1 MSAIN
6 TNGTEY
12 LRTLL
17 SLVNLQLYPQALQG
31 GEGNRAEI
39 RELVSGIMEDP
50 RNEKMDVSG
59 EELADLKKRLAELEE
74 RLTKLRDEAEK
85 SNTPIPMLEL
95 QRRFNLNE
103 AELLFLTAV
112 LAEALDERYAR
123 FYTLMQG
130 SEFPKTS
137 FLLNLLNR
145 SGTDRYA
152 NMCWLQRDGRL
163 VTNALIEP
171 IDAEIIDLDTRFR
184 PAFGIPEWLSGQN
197 RLDIYGT
204 RAELK
209 SAPEMTYEAYASKPT
224 VPLAVT
230 NAVEMAEIG
239 QETVPMISL
248 YGPDEFLLLSAASD
262 ISMEMNRPLLKLDL
276 KGLSP
281 QDSLPLLRYALRDCV
296 LNHAVLVLFGL
307 NEQIDSG
314 GVMPTA
320 IGKALMNSAV
330 PVVFITNRSFVFKP
344 VDFDESR
351 CMLRCSIEFMTGS
364 ERFGIWKN
372 ELALLPCTEEV
383 DDRALRTLAG
393 QFALTYA
400 QIRSAV
406 STALG
411 IAIREDRELNVEDLY
426 EGARGSSMH
435 HLAELADKMPPRYN
449 LSDLI
454 LPDKQKR
461 ELMDLINMVKN
472 RSMVLEDWGVQKK
485 LVSGKGISALFTG
498 APGTGKTLSA
508 QVIAGELGLE
518 LYRVDLSTIVSKYIG
533 ETEKNLERIFDE
545 ASSSNVILFFDEAD
559 SLFGKRSDVGDSHD
573 RYANI
578 EVGYLL
584 QRIETYDG
592 IVLMATNLGANL
604 DEAFTRRIHFIIDY
618 PFPDEPTRLRLW
630 ELLIPKNIACDADVK
645 LSEFAA
651 AYKIAGGNIRN
662 AVVTAVYEAAANDSK
677 KIDKAGLLRGVE
689 REYQKMGKVFKEI

>member
-1 MSAIN
+1 M
-6 TNGTEY
+6 TDPNGTEY

-17 SLVNLQLYPQALQG
+17 SLVNLQLYPQSLQS
-31 GEGNRAEI
+31 GEGSRAEV
-39 RELVSGIMEDP
+39 RELVSAILDDP
-50 RNEKMDVSG
+50 RDEMMEISAD
-59 EELADLKKRLAELEE
+59 ELSDLKQRLAELKE
-74 RLTKLRDEAEK
+74 RLTSLRDEAEA
-85 SNTPIPMLEL
+85 NGTEIPVLEL
-95 QRRFNLNE
+95 QSRFGLNE
-103 AELLFLTAV
+103 AELVFLTAV
-112 LAEALDERYAR
+112 LAEALDDRYAR

-130 SEFPKTS
+130 SEYPKAS
-137 FLLNLLNR
+137 FLLNLSKI
-145 SGTDRYA
+145 SGTERFA

-163 VTNALIEP
+163 LSNALIEP
-171 IDAEIIDLDTRFR
+171 VGGAELIDLNTAFR
-184 PAFGIPEWLSGQN
+184 PAFGVPEWLSGAV
-197 RLDIYGT
+197 RLDIYGG
-204 RAELK
+204 RAELNP
-209 SAPEMTYEAYASKPT
+209 SR
-224 VPLAVT
+224 PLTDESEPVIPFAVT

-239 QETVPMISL
+239 GESVPMISL
-248 YGPDEFLLLSAASD
+248 YGPDESLLFAAAEGVGT
-262 ISMEMNRPLLKLDL
+262 EMKRPLLKLDL
-276 KGLSP
+276 KDLKPG
-281 QDSLPLLRYALRDCV
+281 DTLPLLRYALRDCV
-296 LNHAVLVLFGL
+296 LNHAVLVLYGL
-307 NEQIDSG
+307 NELIDSG
-314 GVMPTA
+314 GVMPTV
-320 IGKALMNSAV
+320 IGKALMKSAV
-330 PVVFITNRSFVFKP
+330 PVVFITNRVFVFTP
-344 VDFDESR
+344 SDFEEPR
-351 CMLRCSIEFMTGS
+351 CILRNQIEFMTGAR
-364 ERFGIWKN
+364 RFTIWKHGL
-372 ELALLPCTEEV
+372 EDLPCADEV

-411 IAIREDRELNVEDLY
+411 IAIREDRPLTVADLY
-426 EGARGSSMH
+426 EGARVSSMH

-449 LSDLI
+449 LGDLI

-618 PFPDEPTRLRLW
+618 PFPDEDTRLRLW
-630 ELLIPKNIACDADVK
+630 ELLIPKNIERDGDVDLK
-645 LSEFAA
+645 EFAA

-662 AVVTAVYEAAANDSK
+662 AVVTAIYEAAANDMT
-677 KIDKAGLLRGVE
+677 KINKAGLLRGVE

>member
-1 MSAIN
+1 M
-6 TNGTEY
+6 TDPNGTEY

-17 SLVNLQLYPQALQG
+17 SLVNLQLYPQSLQS
-31 GEGNRAEI
+31 GEGSRAEV
-39 RELVSGIMEDP
+39 RELVSAILDDP
-50 RNEKMDVSG
+50 RDEMMEISAD
-59 EELADLKKRLAELEE
+59 ELSDLKQRLTELEE
-74 RLTKLRDEAEK
+74 RLTSLRDDAET
-85 SNTPIPMLEL
+85 NGTAIPMLEL
-95 QRRFNLNE
+95 QRRFGLNE
-103 AELLFLTAV
+103 AELVFLTAV
-112 LAEALDERYAR
+112 LAEALDDRYAR

-130 SEFPKTS
+130 SEYPKAS
-137 FLLNLLNR
+137 FLLNLSKI
-145 SGTDRYA
+145 SGTERFA

-163 VTNALIEP
+163 LSNALIEP
-171 IDAEIIDLDTRFR
+171 VGGAELIDLNTAFR
-184 PAFGIPEWLSGQN
+184 PAFGVPEWLSGAV
-197 RLDIYGT
+197 RLDIYGG
-204 RAELK
+204 RAELNP
-209 SAPEMTYEAYASKPT
+209 SR
-224 VPLAVT
+224 PLTDESEPVIPFAVT

-239 QETVPMISL
+239 GESVPMISL
-248 YGPDEFLLLSAASD
+248 YGPDESLLFAAA
-262 ISMEMNRPLLKLDL
+262 EGVGTELKRPLLKLDL
-276 KGLSP
+276 KDLKPG
-281 QDSLPLLRYALRDCV
+281 DTLPLLRYALRDCV
-296 LNHAVLVLFGL
+296 LNHAVLVLYGL
-307 NEQIDSG
+307 NELIDSG
-314 GVMPTA
+314 GVMPTV
-320 IGKALMNSAV
+320 IGKALMKSAV
-330 PVVFITNRSFVFKP
+330 PVVFITNRVFVFTP
-344 VDFDESR
+344 SDFEEPR
-351 CMLRCSIEFMTGS
+351 CILRNQIEFMTGAR
-364 ERFGIWKN
+364 RFTIWKHGL
-372 ELALLPCTEEV
+372 EDLPCADEV

-411 IAIREDRELNVEDLY
+411 IAIREDRPLTVADLY
-426 EGARGSSMH
+426 EGARVSSMH

-449 LSDLI
+449 LGDLI

-618 PFPDEPTRLRLW
+618 PFPDEDTRLRLW
-630 ELLIPKNIACDADVK
+630 ELLIPKNIERDADVDLK
-645 LSEFAA
+645 EFAA

-662 AVVTAVYEAAANDSK
+662 AVVTAIYEAAANDMT
-677 KIDKAGLLRGVE
+677 KINKAGLLRGVE

>member
-1 MSAIN
+1 M
-6 TNGTEY
+6 TDPNGTEY

-17 SLVNLQLYPQALQG
+17 SLVNLQLYPQSLQS
-31 GEGNRAEI
+31 GEGSRAEV
-39 RELVSGIMEDP
+39 RELVSAILDDP
-50 RNEKMDVSG
+50 RDEMMEISAD
-59 EELADLKKRLAELEE
+59 ELSDLKQRLAELKE
-74 RLTKLRDEAEK
+74 RLTSLRDEAEA
-85 SNTPIPMLEL
+85 NGTEIPVLEL
-95 QRRFNLNE
+95 QSRFGLNE
-103 AELLFLTAV
+103 AELVFLTAV
-112 LAEALDERYAR
+112 LAEALDDRYAR

-130 SEFPKTS
+130 SEYPKAS
-137 FLLNLLNR
+137 FLLNLSKI
-145 SGTDRYA
+145 SGTERFA

-163 VTNALIEP
+163 LSNALIEP
-171 IDAEIIDLDTRFR
+171 VGGAELIDLNTAFR
-184 PAFGIPEWLSGQN
+184 PAFGVPEWLSGAV
-197 RLDIYGT
+197 RLDIYGG
-204 RAELK
+204 RAELNP
-209 SAPEMTYEAYASKPT
+209 SR
-224 VPLAVT
+224 PLTDESEPVIPFAVT

-239 QETVPMISL
+239 GESVPMISL
-248 YGPDEFLLLSAASD
+248 YGPDESLLFAAAEGVGT
-262 ISMEMNRPLLKLDL
+262 EMKRPLLKLDL
-276 KGLSP
+276 KDLKPG
-281 QDSLPLLRYALRDCV
+281 DTLPLLRYALRDCV
-296 LNHAVLVLFGL
+296 LNHAVLVLYGL
-307 NEQIDSG
+307 NELIDSG
-314 GVMPTA
+314 GVMPTV
-320 IGKALMNSAV
+320 IGKALMKSAV
-330 PVVFITNRSFVFKP
+330 PVVFITNRVFVFTP
-344 VDFDESR
+344 SDFEEPR
-351 CMLRCSIEFMTGS
+351 CILRNQIEFMTGAR
-364 ERFGIWKN
+364 RFTIWKHGL
-372 ELALLPCTEEV
+372 EDLPCADEV

-411 IAIREDRELNVEDLY
+411 IAIREDRPLTVADLY
-426 EGARGSSMH
+426 EGARVSSMH

-449 LSDLI
+449 LGDLI

-618 PFPDEPTRLRLW
+618 PFPDEDTRLRLW
-630 ELLIPKNIACDADVK
+630 ELLIPKNIERDADVDLK
-645 LSEFAA
+645 EFAA

-662 AVVTAVYEAAANDSK
+662 AVVTAIYEAAANDMT
-677 KIDKAGLLRGVE
+677 KINKAGLLRGVE

>member
-1 MSAIN
+1 M
-6 TNGTEY
+6 TDPNGTEY

-17 SLVNLQLYPQALQG
+17 SLVNLQLYPQSLQS
-31 GEGNRAEI
+31 GEGSRAEV
-39 RELVSGIMEDP
+39 RELVSAILDDP
-50 RNEKMDVSG
+50 RDEMMEISAD
-59 EELADLKKRLAELEE
+59 ELSDLKQRLAELKE
-74 RLTKLRDEAEK
+74 RLTSLRDEAEA
-85 SNTPIPMLEL
+85 NGTAIPMLEL
-95 QRRFNLNE
+95 QRRFGLNE
-103 AELLFLTAV
+103 AELVFLTAV
-112 LAEALDERYAR
+112 LAEALDDRYAR

-130 SEFPKTS
+130 SEYPKAS
-137 FLLNLLNR
+137 FLLNLSKI
-145 SGTDRYA
+145 SGTERFA

-163 VTNALIEP
+163 LSNALIEP
-171 IDAEIIDLDTRFR
+171 VGGAELIDLNTAFR
-184 PAFGIPEWLSGQN
+184 PAFGVPEWLSGAV
-197 RLDIYGT
+197 RLDIYGG
-204 RAELK
+204 RAELNP
-209 SAPEMTYEAYASKPT
+209 SR
-224 VPLAVT
+224 PLTDESEPVIPFAVT

-239 QETVPMISL
+239 GESVPMISL
-248 YGPDEFLLLSAASD
+248 YGPDESLLFAAAEGVGT
-262 ISMEMNRPLLKLDL
+262 EMKRPLLKLDL
-276 KGLSP
+276 KDLKPG
-281 QDSLPLLRYALRDCV
+281 DTLPLLRYALRDCV
-296 LNHAVLVLFGL
+296 LNHAVLVLYGL
-307 NEQIDSG
+307 NELIDSG
-314 GVMPTA
+314 GVMPTV
-320 IGKALMNSAV
+320 IGKALMKSAV
-330 PVVFITNRSFVFKP
+330 PVVFITNRVFVFTP
-344 VDFDESR
+344 SDFEEPR
-351 CMLRCSIEFMTGS
+351 CILRNQIEFMTGAR
-364 ERFGIWKN
+364 RFTIWKHGL
-372 ELALLPCTEEV
+372 EDLPCADEV

-411 IAIREDRELNVEDLY
+411 IAIREDRPLTVADLY
-426 EGARGSSMH
+426 EGARVSSMH

-449 LSDLI
+449 LGDLI

-618 PFPDEPTRLRLW
+618 PFPDEDTRLRLW
-630 ELLIPKNIACDADVK
+630 ELLIPKNIERDADVDLK
-645 LSEFAA
+645 EFAA

-662 AVVTAVYEAAANDSK
+662 AVVTAIYEAAAKDMT
-677 KIDKAGLLRGVE
+677 KINKAGLLRGVE

>member
-1 MSAIN
+1 M
-6 TNGTEY
+6 TDPNGTEY

-17 SLVNLQLYPQALQG
+17 SLVNLQLYPQSLQS
-31 GEGNRAEI
+31 GEGSRAEV
-39 RELVSGIMEDP
+39 RELVSAILDDP
-50 RNEKMDVSG
+50 RDEMMEISAD
-59 EELADLKKRLAELEE
+59 ELSDLKQRLAELKE
-74 RLTKLRDEAEK
+74 RLTSLRDEAEA
-85 SNTPIPMLEL
+85 NGTEIPVLEL
-95 QRRFNLNE
+95 QSRFGLNE
-103 AELLFLTAV
+103 AELVFLTAV
-112 LAEALDERYAR
+112 LAEALDDRYAR

-130 SEFPKTS
+130 SEYPKAS
-137 FLLNLLNR
+137 FLLNLSKI
-145 SGTDRYA
+145 SGTERFA

-163 VTNALIEP
+163 LSNALIEP
-171 IDAEIIDLDTRFR
+171 VGGAELIDLNTAFR
-184 PAFGIPEWLSGQN
+184 PAFGVPEWLSGAV
-197 RLDIYGT
+197 RLDIYGG
-204 RAELK
+204 RAELNP
-209 SAPEMTYEAYASKPT
+209 SR
-224 VPLAVT
+224 PLTDESEPVIPFAVT

-239 QETVPMISL
+239 GESVPMISL
-248 YGPDEFLLLSAASD
+248 YGPDESLLFAAA
-262 ISMEMNRPLLKLDL
+262 EGVGTELKRPLLKLDL
-276 KGLSP
+276 KDLKPS
-281 QDSLPLLRYALRDCV
+281 DTLPLLRYALRDCV
-296 LNHAVLVLFGL
+296 LNHAVLVLYGL
-307 NEQIDSG
+307 NELIDSG
-314 GVMPTA
+314 GVMPTV
-320 IGKALMNSAV
+320 IGKALMKSAV
-330 PVVFITNRSFVFKP
+330 PVVFITNRVFVFTP
-344 VDFDESR
+344 SDFEEPR
-351 CMLRCSIEFMTGS
+351 CILRNQIEFMTGAR
-364 ERFGIWKN
+364 RFTIWKHGL
-372 ELALLPCTEEV
+372 EDLPCADEV

-411 IAIREDRELNVEDLY
+411 IAIREDRPLTVADLY
-426 EGARGSSMH
+426 EGARVSSMH

-618 PFPDEPTRLRLW
+618 PFPDEDTRLRLW
-630 ELLIPKNIACDADVK
+630 ELLIPKNIERDGDVDLK
-645 LSEFAA
+645 EFAA

-662 AVVTAVYEAAANDSK
+662 AVVTAIYEAAANDMT
-677 KIDKAGLLRGVE
+677 KINKAGLLRGVE

>member
-1 MSAIN
+1 M
-6 TNGTEY
+6 TDQNGTEY

-17 SLVNLQLYPQALQG
+17 SLVNLQLYPQSLQS
-31 GEGNRAEI
+31 GEGSRAEV
-39 RELVSGIMEDP
+39 RELVSAILDDP
-50 RNEKMDVSG
+50 RDEMMEISAD
-59 EELADLKKRLAELEE
+59 ELSDLKQRLTELEE
-74 RLTKLRDEAEK
+74 RLTSLRDEAEA
-85 SNTPIPMLEL
+85 NGTEIPVLEL
-95 QRRFNLNE
+95 QSRFGLNE
-103 AELLFLTAV
+103 AELVFLTAV
-112 LAEALDERYAR
+112 LAEALDDRYAR

-130 SEFPKTS
+130 SEYPKAS
-137 FLLNLLNR
+137 FLLNLSKI
-145 SGTDRYA
+145 SGTERFA

-163 VTNALIEP
+163 LSNALIEP
-171 IDAEIIDLDTRFR
+171 VGGAELIDLNTAFR
-184 PAFGIPEWLSGQN
+184 PAFGVPEWLSGAV
-197 RLDIYGT
+197 RLDIYGG
-204 RAELK
+204 RAELNP
-209 SAPEMTYEAYASKPT
+209 AR
-224 VPLAVT
+224 PLTDESEPVIPFAVT

-239 QETVPMISL
+239 GESVPMISL
-248 YGPDEFLLLSAASD
+248 YGPDESLLFAAA
-262 ISMEMNRPLLKLDL
+262 EGVGTELKRPLLKLDL
-276 KGLSP
+276 KDLKPG
-281 QDSLPLLRYALRDCV
+281 DTLPLLRYALRDCV
-296 LNHAVLVLFGL
+296 LNHAVLVLYGL
-307 NEQIDSG
+307 NELIDSG
-314 GVMPTA
+314 GVMPTV
-320 IGKALMNSAV
+320 IGKALMKSAV
-330 PVVFITNRSFVFKP
+330 PVVFITNRVFVFTP
-344 VDFDESR
+344 SDFEEPR
-351 CMLRCSIEFMTGS
+351 CILRNQIEFMTGAR
-364 ERFGIWKN
+364 RFTIWKHGL
-372 ELALLPCTEEV
+372 EDLPCADEV

-411 IAIREDRELNVEDLY
+411 IAIREDRPLTVADLY
-426 EGARGSSMH
+426 EGARVSSMH

-618 PFPDEPTRLRLW
+618 PFPDEDTRLRLW
-630 ELLIPKNIACDADVK
+630 ELLIPKNIERDGDVDLK
-645 LSEFAA
+645 EFAA

-662 AVVTAVYEAAANDSK
+662 AVVTAIYEAAANDMT
-677 KIDKAGLLRGVE
+677 KINKAGLLRGVE

>member
-1 MSAIN
+1 M
-6 TNGTEY
+6 TDPNGTEY

-17 SLVNLQLYPQALQG
+17 SLVNLQLYPQSLQS
-31 GEGNRAEI
+31 GEGSRAEV
-39 RELVSGIMEDP
+39 RELVSAILDDP
-50 RNEKMDVSG
+50 RDEMMEISAD
-59 EELADLKKRLAELEE
+59 ELSDLKQRLTELEE
-74 RLTKLRDEAEK
+74 RLTSLRDEAEA
-85 SNTPIPMLEL
+85 NGTAIPMLEL
-95 QRRFNLNE
+95 QRRFGLNE
-103 AELLFLTAV
+103 AELVFLTAV
-112 LAEALDERYAR
+112 LAEALDDRYAR

-130 SEFPKTS
+130 SEYPKAS
-137 FLLNLLNR
+137 FLLNLSKI
-145 SGTDRYA
+145 SGTERFA

-163 VTNALIEP
+163 LSNALIEP
-171 IDAEIIDLDTRFR
+171 VGGAELIDLNTAFR
-184 PAFGIPEWLSGQN
+184 PAFGVPEWLSGAV
-197 RLDIYGT
+197 RLDIYGG
-204 RAELK
+204 RAELNP
-209 SAPEMTYEAYASKPT
+209 SR
-224 VPLAVT
+224 PLTDESEPVIPFAVT

-239 QETVPMISL
+239 GESVPMISL
-248 YGPDEFLLLSAASD
+248 YGPDESLLFAAA
-262 ISMEMNRPLLKLDL
+262 EGVGTELKRPLLKLDL
-276 KGLSP
+276 KDLKPG
-281 QDSLPLLRYALRDCV
+281 DTLPLLRYALRDCV
-296 LNHAVLVLFGL
+296 LNHAVLVLYGL
-307 NEQIDSG
+307 NELIDSG
-314 GVMPTA
+314 GVMPTV
-320 IGKALMNSAV
+320 IGKALMKSAV
-330 PVVFITNRSFVFKP
+330 PVVFITNRVFVFTP
-344 VDFDESR
+344 SDFEEPR
-351 CMLRCSIEFMTGS
+351 CILRNQIEFMTGAR
-364 ERFGIWKN
+364 RFTIWKHGL
-372 ELALLPCTEEV
+372 EDLPCADEV

-411 IAIREDRELNVEDLY
+411 IAIREDRPLTVADLY
-426 EGARGSSMH
+426 EGARVSSMH

-618 PFPDEPTRLRLW
+618 PFPDEDTRLRLW
-630 ELLIPKNIACDADVK
+630 ELLIPKNIERDGDVDLK
-645 LSEFAA
+645 EFAA

-662 AVVTAVYEAAANDSK
+662 AVVTAIYEAAAKDMT
-677 KIDKAGLLRGVE
+677 KINKAGLLRGVE

>member
-1 MSAIN
+1 MTD

-17 SLVNLQLYPQALQG
+17 SLVNLQLYPQTLQG
-31 GEGNRAEI
+31 GEGSRAEV
-39 RELVSGIMEDP
+39 RELVSAILDDP
-50 RNEKMDVSG
+50 RNELMDVSAD
-59 EELADLKKRLAELEE
+59 ELSDLNKRLAELNE
-74 RLTKLRDEAEK
+74 RLTSLRDEAEK
-85 SNTPIPMLEL
+85 NGTAIPVLEL
-95 QRRFNLNE
+95 QRRFGLND

-130 SEFPKTS
+130 SEYPKAS
-137 FLLNLLNR
+137 FLLNLSKI
-145 SGTDRYA
+145 SGTERFA
-152 NMCWLQRDGRL
+152 NMRWLQRDGRL
-163 VTNALIEP
+163 ISNALIEP
-171 IDAEIIDLDTRFR
+171 VGGAEIIDLNTAFR
-184 PAFGIPEWLSGQN
+184 PAFGVPEWLSGAV
-197 RLDIYGT
+197 RLDIYGG
-204 RAELK
+204 RAELNP
-209 SAPEMTYEAYASKPT
+209 ARPMTEEVYASEPV

-239 QETVPMISL
+239 GESVPMISL
-248 YGPDEFLLLSAASD
+248 YGPDESLLFAAA
-262 ISMEMNRPLLKLDL
+262 EGVGTELKRPLLKLDL
-276 KGLSP
+276 KDLKP
-281 QDSLPLLRYALRDCV
+281 EDTLPLLRYALRDCV
-296 LNHAVLVLFGL
+296 LNHAVLVLYGL
-307 NEQIDSG
+307 NELIDSG
-314 GVMPTA
+314 GVMPTV
-320 IGKALMNSAV
+320 IGKALMKSAV
-330 PVVFITNRSFVFKP
+330 PVVFITGREFVFTP
-344 VDFDESR
+344 SDFEETR
-351 CMLRCSIEFMTGS
+351 CILRCPIEFMTGAQ
-364 ERFGIWKN
+364 RFTIWKYG
-372 ELALLPCTEEV
+372 LADLPCADEV

-411 IAIREDRELNVEDLY
+411 IAIREDRPLTVADLY
-426 EGARGSSMH
+426 EGARVSSMH

-454 LPDKQKR
+454 LPEKQKR

-618 PFPDEPTRLRLW
+618 PFPDEETRLRLW
-630 ELLIPKNIACDADVK
+630 ELLIPKNIERDDDVDLK
-645 LSEFAA
+645 EFAA

-662 AVVTAVYEAAANDSK
+662 AVVTAVYEAAANDMK
-677 KIDKAGLLRGVE
+677 KINKAGLLRGVE